1 MKRSLKKIM
10 SLLLVAVLIILTM
23 QCYVFAD
30 VNSGAFGR
38 LVIGSDEGLITVIV
52 DNDGN
57 IAQSS
62 GFGFTYSQTNSKAV
76 LNLDNLNHGKYLYAD
91 LGIPLEINVNG
102 NNMFVQY
109 SSANVVFDIKG
120 DVTFTGNGTLE
131 LYNYYADGYEN
142 GDYSSKKIDES
153 MRCSALH
160 VYAEDSS
167 TVPCNIVFDGPTVKI
182 QSVGEAIVAG
192 NRYTQNVS
200 DMVTLKES
208 YGKISFL
215 SGSLDL
221 YSSFG
226 SPAITIYTENAD
238 NAVYMVDALGAADN
252 NKIGGAYV
260 ASNDVHSATY
270 YGRTTNKIATHVYID
285 KKYRKYIAGVEILE
299 GRRYVRKTETLTL
312 RAKVDA
318 RNGANDGVTW
328 SVKDNTSSKTRID
341 ANGKLFVAEDETASY
356 ITVVAAASFD
366 TGVYQSVKIKI
377 NPKNTS
383 KYDIQPYTGDAPV
396 GANLVSNAA
405 TVNYMLILGVG
416 IAILCLLMCIVY
428 ALKKAERSRKV
439 SQQNQQRGI

>member
-10 SLLLVAVLIILTM
+10 SLLLVAVLVILTM

-30 VNSGAFGR
+30 VNSGAFGK

-76 LNLDNLNHGKYLYAD
+76 LKLDNLNHGKYLYAD

-131 LYNYYADGYEN
+131 LYNYYAIGYEK
-142 GDYSSKKIDES
+142 GDYSFKKIDES

-160 VYAEDSS
+160 VYTENSS

-192 NRYTQNVS
+192 NRYTEEDS
-200 DMVTLKES
+200 GMITLKES

-226 SPAITIYTENAD
+226 SPAITIYTENTD

-252 NKIGGAYV
+252 DKIGGAYV

-270 YGRTTNKIATHVYID
+270 YGRTTDKIATHVYVD
-285 KKYRKYIAGVEILE
+285 KKYRKYIAGVTILE
-299 GRRYVRKTETLTL
+299 GRRYVRKAETLTL

-318 RNGANDGVTW
+318 RNGADEGVTW
-328 SVKDNTSSKTRID
+328 SVKDSTSSKTRID

-366 TGVYQSVKIKI
+366 TGVYKTVKIKI
-377 NPKNTS
+377 DPKNTS
-383 KYDIQPYTGDAPV
+383 KYDVQPYTGDAPIT
-396 GANLVSNAA
+396 ANLISSNV
-405 TVNYMLILGVG
+405 TVNYTLILGAG
-416 IAILCLLMCIVY
+416 IAILCLIMCIAY
-428 ALKKAERSRKV
+428 ILKRRKEEK
-439 SQQNQQRGI
+439 N

>member
-1 MKRSLKKIM
+1 MKRSFKKIM
-10 SLLLVAVLIILTM
+10 SLLLVAVLMMLTM
-23 QCYVFAD
+23 QCYAFAD
-30 VNSGAFGR
+30 VNSGAFGK

-62 GFGFTYSQTNSKAV
+62 GFGFTYSQTKSKAV
-76 LNLDNLNHGKYLYAD
+76 LKLDSLNHGKYLYAD

-131 LYNYYADGYEN
+131 LYNYYAIGYEK

-160 VYAEDSS
+160 VYTENSS

-192 NRYTQNVS
+192 NRYVEAES
-200 DMVTLKES
+200 GMDTLKES

-238 NAVYMVDALGAADN
+238 DAVYMVDALGAADN
-252 NKIGGAYV
+252 NKIGGAYIDY
-260 ASNDVHSATY
+260 NDVHSTTY
-270 YGRTTNKIATHVYID
+270 YGRTTDKIATHVYVD
-285 KKYRKYIAGVEILE
+285 KKYRKYIAGVTILE
-299 GRRYVRKTETLTL
+299 GRRYVRKAEALTL

-318 RNGANDGVTW
+318 RNGADEGVTW
-328 SVKDNTSSKTRID
+328 AVKDNTSSKTRID
-341 ANGKLFVAEDETASY
+341 SNGKLTVAEDETAKY

-366 TGVYQSVKIKI
+366 TSVYKTVKIKI
-377 NPKNTS
+377 DPKNTS
-383 KYDIQPYTGDAPV
+383 KYDVQPYTGDAPIT
-396 GANLVSNAA
+396 ANLISSNVS
-405 TVNYMLILGVG
+405 VNYMLILGAG
-416 IAILCLLMCIVY
+416 IAVLCLIMCIVFV
-428 ALKKAERSRKV
+428 LKKQKTKKYD
-439 SQQNQQRGI
+439 